1 MVAQILLRDSRQG
14 SAKVLFDSQRRTGQ
28 LLGCF
33 YRAKLFTF
41 YKLDQS
47 LAHFLASKRRP
58 GKLFFYFLCYLKTLE
73 LKLTAHYAELHA
85 RASSAPVEPHTEENV
100 VIYPSQKILVITWP
114 HERPTARPYHRETNV
129 KC

>member
-41 YKLDQS
+41 NKPDKS

-73 LKLTAHYAELHA
+73 LKLHIMPSSTRTLQVPNSREL
-85 RASSAPVEPHTEENV
+85 RAKWLPGLLP
-100 VIYPSQKILVITWP
+100 
-114 HERPTARPYHRETNV
+114 
-129 KC
+129 

>member
-28 LLGCF
+28 GCF

-41 YKLDQS
+41 YKLDKS

-58 GKLFFYFLCYLKTLE
+58 GKLFF
-73 LKLTAHYAELHA
+73 
-85 RASSAPVEPHTEENV
+85 
-100 VIYPSQKILVITWP
+100 
-114 HERPTARPYHRETNV
+114 
-129 KC
+129 